1 MKREI
6 FVRFAN
12 EGTYY
17 SKITINPKKIKNLII
32 FTDEVFFDI
41 DNIRVAVKKEDWNEM
56 MGEHNNN
63 NNNNNKKDAN
73 TNF

>member
-12 EGTYY
+12 EGNYY
-17 SKITINPKKIKNLII
+17 SKITINPKKIKNPII

-56 MGEHNNN
+56 MEEHNN

>member
-1 MKREI
+1 MKHEI

-17 SKITINPKKIKNLII
+17 SRITINPKKIKNPLI

-41 DNIRVAVKKEDWNEM
+41 DNIRVAVKKEDWNELM
-56 MGEHNNN
+56 KKHNKK
-63 NNNNNKKDAN
+63 NKKDAN
-73 TNF
+73 TNI